1 MNTPWGA
8 SQHQHKIAEGIYE
21 VDTAGHGGILVK
33 TDVAQRYLSDAA
45 IEEGDTRMSGWLAY
59 EEDCDWAIFAYEQ
72 PALYAAARARAGCS
86 LKTPE
91 ETKQGARETLQSWK
105 QIYLLTVEPE
115 TPYYTLLVSNYGW
128 VVNQDEHL
136 LSEQRAINLF
146 SGYVRKYS
154 DEQVSLWCSD
164 LDDPIKLYEPAEK
177 EETV

>member
-1 MNTPWGA
+1 MMTPWGN
-8 SQHQHKIAEGIYE
+8 SQHAYKICEGVYE
-21 VDTAGHGGILVK
+21 VDTAGHGGIMIGK
-33 TDVAQRYLSDAA
+33 RVAEKLLSEHARA
-45 IEEGDTRMSGWLAY
+45 KGEVFGVWLCY
-59 EEDCDWAIFAYEQ
+59 EEDCDWAVFAYEQ